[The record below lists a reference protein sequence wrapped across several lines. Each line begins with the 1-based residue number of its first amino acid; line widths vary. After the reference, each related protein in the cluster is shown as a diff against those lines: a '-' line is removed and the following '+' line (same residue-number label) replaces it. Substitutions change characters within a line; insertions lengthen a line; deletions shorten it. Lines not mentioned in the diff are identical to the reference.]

1 MGHGDHAG
9 HDMSGHGMKMDTPEA
24 GKPAPASAHDHAAMD
39 HSVTN
44 EDVSADHASMNHAA
58 MDHAAMG
65 HAAPGNA
72 SMQMDHSMHGAS
84 GANALVS
91 HPASETGNPAVD
103 MPTDRR
109 SAGEGKRVDVRVEL
123 GVPRVHQ

>member
-1 MGHGDHAG
+1 
-9 HDMSGHGMKMDTPEA
+9 MSGHGMKMDTPEA
-24 GKPAPASAHDHAAMD
+24 GK
-39 HSVTN
+39 N
-44 EDVSADHASMNHAA
+44 EDASADHASMNHAA

-84 GANALVS
+84 GANAMVS

-103 MPTDRR
+103 MQTMTPSRALDDPGIGLRGNGRKVLTYADLK
-109 SAGEGKRVDVRVEL
+109 SAFEIGRESCRGRVCRY
-123 GVPRVHQ
+123 G

>member
-24 GKPAPASAHDHAAMD
+24 GK
-39 HSVTN
+39 N
-44 EDVSADHASMNHAA
+44 EDASADHASMDHAA

-65 HAAPGNA
+65 HAATDNA
-72 SMQMDHSMHGAS
+72 SMQMDHSVHGAS
-84 GANALVS
+84 GANAMVL

-103 MPTDRR
+103 MQIGRASRR
-109 SAGEGKRVDVRVEL
+109 ERVCQYV
-123 GVPRVHQ
+123 